1 MRDFEPNL
9 LFNLGGHVLN
19 LPEIKIIDNSAS
31 RRDQRWL
38 YRTLSAASRE
48 FLPQKFPY
56 LDPSGP
62 AAVAGRIATKK
73 RTATRRIRFKKR
85 CQQFVRFDDESA
97 AIATICIDYPAPPV
111 WRHGAATPRP
121 VSGAKLLSDDFPVL
135 YWRHDARIS

>member
-62 AAVAGRIATKK
+62 AAVAGRIATK
-73 RTATRRIRFKKR
+73 RERQR
-85 CQQFVRFDDESA
+85 VESDSRNVVSSSSDS
-97 AIATICIDYPAPPV
+97 TMNLRPS
-111 WRHGAATPRP
+111 PRY
-121 VSGAKLLSDDFPVL
+121 A
-135 YWRHDARIS
+135 